1 MIAAGNLDDTN
12 TNVYGEVSGGFG
24 VVLKEPNFTFIDRT
38 TYEDITFNTKGIVLD
53 DFFKTAK
60 LSDRMLK
67 YTLFTDDRVKHILG
81 VEMFGDGVCDV
92 ASPPGAKYSDGRIC
106 LSESQEDA
114 DVLAIFNDRLTKD
127 VESDQSFY
135 EILPV
140 GDGDLLVIMENGFL
154 NHITQSKIAA
164 SAFVLLCL
172 SQLDR
177 FKVDKSRLNKLYLNL
192 AFIDSYHLLLK
203 ARLG

>member
-1 MIAAGNLDDTN
+1 MISNGNLADTN
-12 TNVYGEVSGGFG
+12 VNVYGDVSGGFG
-24 VVLKEPNFTFIDRT
+24 VVLRVPAFTFIDRT
-38 TYEDITFNTKGIVLD
+38 TYEDITFNTKGIVHD
-53 DFFKTAK
+53 DFFKTAA

-67 YTLFTDDRVKHILG
+67 YTLFTDDRVKHVIG
-81 VEMFGDGVCDV
+81 VEMVGGDMCGFTPSLSGSGSVC
-92 ASPPGAKYSDGRIC
+92 
-106 LSESQEDA
+106 LTESQEDA
-114 DVLAIFNDRLTKD
+114 DILAIFNDRLTKD

-154 NHITQSKIAA
+154 NHITQSKITA

>member
-1 MIAAGNLDDTN
+1 MDDTN
-12 TNVYGEVSGGFG
+12 TNVYGEVSGGLG
-24 VVLKEPNFTFIDRT
+24 VVLKVPNFTFIDRT
-38 TYEDITFNTKGIVLD
+38 TYEDVTFNTKGIVLD

-81 VEMFGDGVCDV
+81 VEMFGDSLSSCN
-92 ASPPGAKYSDGRIC
+92 SIC
-106 LSESQEDA
+106 LTESQEDA
-114 DVLAIFNDRLTKD
+114 NILAIFNDRLTKD

-177 FKVDKSRLNKLYLNL
+177 FKVDKIYLNKLYLNL